1 MWPSVNVI
9 SMGDNYDGSSLL
21 GSRGSTRQIY
31 FRYSA
36 AATFAMFGPVLASHP
51 KVRPLPWRQGRGLPP
66 IITTSSRYNKHFP
79 EARAVITSPLMMAYI
94 IEAVSEDDAEH
105 VYCAHCTQSR
115 VQFCSRRAELQQW
128 ELQWLPAMNHLHSLL
143 LPLLIDNLT
152 STREKINF

>member
-79 EARAVITSPLMMAYI
+79 EARAVITSPLLMAYI
-94 IEAVSEDDAEH
+94 MAGDGDRS
-105 VYCAHCTQSR
+105 SLGGW
-115 VQFCSRRAELQQW
+115 RRACVLCT
-128 ELQWLPAMNHLHSLL
+128 LHAEPSAVLL
-143 LPLLIDNLT
+143 RGEQSCNNENCNDCPLWIT
-152 STREKINF
+152 SIHCCCPS